1 MNVHLAQHLK
11 GISITK
17 TELLADVGQRH
28 SFPYTGVE
36 YLMSHHDGVMNLG
49 VGRDPSIGYACKLR
63 FRFGPKLSIPLNPI
77 HHVRE
82 RINNRLLCRGDKQLV
97 RCLLHPSSQ
106 RILIKVYLVTNSI
119 NAHYLSFA
127 AVVSQTFPESRAQ
140 ILRVVATVRFYED
153 VRIQHEQEAS
163 LLYQDDV
170 PIFSDIF
177 SKTSPFKPVRLY
189 ASR

>member
-17 TELLADVGQRH
+17 TELLADVRQRH

-36 YLMSHHDGVMNLG
+36 YFMSHHDGVMNLG
-49 VGRDPSIGYACKLR
+49 VGRDPSIGYACERR
-63 FRFGPKLSIPLNPI
+63 FRFWPKLSMLLNPI
-77 HHVRE
+77 HYFRE
-82 RINNRLLCRGDKQLV
+82 RIDNRMFCRGYKQLIW
-97 RCLLHPSSQ
+97 CLLHPSSQ
-106 RILIKVYLVTNSI
+106 RILVNLYLVTNSI
-119 NAHYLSFA
+119 DAHYLSFA
-127 AVVSQTFPESRAQ
+127 AIVSQTFPKSRAQ

-163 LLYQDDV
+163 RLYQDDV

>member
-1 MNVHLAQHLK
+1 MLPIKMNVHLTQHLK

-28 SFPYTGVE
+28 SFPYTGAE
-36 YLMSHHDGVMNLG
+36 Y
-49 VGRDPSIGYACKLR
+49 
-63 FRFGPKLSIPLNPI
+63 F
-77 HHVRE
+77 
-82 RINNRLLCRGDKQLV
+82 
-97 RCLLHPSSQ
+97 SSQ
-106 RILIKVYLVTNSI
+106 RILVNVYLVTNSI
-119 NAHYLSFA
+119 DAHYLSFA
-127 AVVSQTFPESRAQ
+127 AIVSQTFPKSRAQ

-163 LLYQDDV
+163 RLYQDDV

-177 SKTSPFKPVRLY
+177 SKTSPFKPVRLH